1 MSVVSS
7 SRVLGELEFIV
18 TEIKECLPIK
28 YIGSD
33 FYLVFFFHYSTVQS
47 TNKILCSLKR
57 VLKDILKREF

>member
-33 FYLVFFFHYSTVQS
+33 FYLVFFFI
-47 TNKILCSLKR
+47 ILLFNLQIKYYA
-57 VLKDILKREF
+57 L